1 MSVELNERRQQL
13 LAGGGKDRVAK
24 QHEAGKMTARER
36 LGKLFDEGSFVE
48 TGVFAAG
55 KAEASSVVTGYGT
68 VNDRP
73 VYAYAQDFTVK
84 AGAVGKNA
92 ADKIVRVM
100 ELAAKTGA
108 PVVALCDSAGANLL
122 EGVEAL
128 DAYARIMQETAKISG
143 VVPQVSLILGPCA
156 GGAAFVPAMTDVVIV
171 ADKAGEM
178 YVTGPQVV
186 SARTR
191 RNLTAKDLGGG
202 KKLAETGAAHIV
214 VDTEDEA
221 IAAAR
226 KVLDLLPGNNQEDA
240 PLAASDDLNRQL
252 DIESYADAHDLVSRV
267 ADFYDYVELS
277 RDYAPNM
284 VTALARLGG
293 RTVGIVANNPAEG
306 EGALCA
312 GACKKAARFVRLCD
326 CYNIPVVTLVNTAG
340 QTTVDETNNAPSIAA
355 AAELI
360 DAYAEAVVPKV
371 SVLCGQAVGAAYA
384 AMGSKGNGADVV
396 YAWPKAFV
404 APMNAEAAVRILK
417 AQELKDG
424 ADIAKLIQDYEAECG
439 AVATA
444 EAGLADDVIAP
455 QATRQMVASALEM
468 LMGKR
473 EVALPRKHGNLPL

>member
-1 MSVELNERRQQL
+1 M
-13 LAGGGKDRVAK
+13 
-24 QHEAGKMTARER
+24 
-36 LGKLFDEGSFVE
+36 
-48 TGVFAAG
+48 
-55 KAEASSVVTGYGT
+55 VTGYGT

-100 ELAAKTGA
+100 ELAAKTVA

-143 VVPQVSLILGPCA
+143 VVPQISLILGPCA

-252 DIESYADAHDLVSRV
+252 DIEAYADAHDLVSRV

-306 EGALCA
+306 EGATLDRVLRRPRALCA
-312 GACKKAARFVRLCD
+312 C
-326 CYNIPVVTLVNTAG
+326 
-340 QTTVDETNNAPSIAA
+340 
-355 AAELI
+355 
-360 DAYAEAVVPKV
+360 
-371 SVLCGQAVGAAYA
+371 
-384 AMGSKGNGADVV
+384 
-396 YAWPKAFV
+396 
-404 APMNAEAAVRILK
+404 
-417 AQELKDG
+417 
-424 ADIAKLIQDYEAECG
+424 
-439 AVATA
+439 ATA
-444 EAGLADDVIAP
+444 
-455 QATRQMVASALEM
+455 TTSRS
-468 LMGKR
+468 
-473 EVALPRKHGNLPL
+473 